1 MARNGLE
8 MYTRSFL
15 PCSHKTARL
24 SPSRFSYAFQVNPG
38 QKVIRLHFN
47 PAQYKGFQRFKDLFS
62 VEVGPFTLLSNFS
75 ASLFANALGVN
86 SFIKEFVVN
95 VEENQQLNIIFSPE
109 SSQLLDAYAFINGIE
124 IMSVPESL
132 SYFHGGDIGIQVIGK
147 SPVYID
153 NSTALEIIHQ
163 LNIDQ
168 HSGSSSAI
176 EKIDDKFGMWEMN
189 PKCKASKFK
198 NITWKVSVDVGFSYL
213 VRLRFSEIGLKM
225 VEIGD
230 IMYEVHIN
238 DVVVNTNIDRV
249 RERDGEKSIPWY
261 WDYMVMMK
269 GNKKEGKRDLLICVK
284 SNDEFNNG
292 HGPLKG
298 FEIMKLSNHDNSL
311 ASPNPLSSTQDSSYW
326 IIKNLVRVLGWR
338 NIIATVAITVL
349 ALVNIIIY
357 TLLQIWEA
365 TPTEEEN
372 MPSARAKRLCRRFSL
387 VEIQVATGNFS
398 DAHLIGRGGFGKVY
412 KGLIDNGQVTVAIK
426 RQKSNSKQGTNE
438 FLTEIE
444 TLTELRHVNL
454 VCLIGYCNEHGKMIL
469 VYEYMAC
476 GTLADHLYK
485 LSRKCN
491 NDSTLTWKQRLNIC
505 IGAGRG
511 LDYLHTGHSL
521 IHRDIK
527 ASNIL
532 LDENFIAKVSDFG
545 LAKHLGRNKL
555 ESHVSTKVKGTFG
568 YLDPNYLM
576 TGKLTRKS
584 DTYAFGV
591 VLLEVLSGR
600 PAVDPSFPVDEQIL
614 TKWAAENI
622 SKGKAVQIVASNL
635 RGEISEDSLKAFV
648 GVVER
653 CLHDQPK
660 KRPTMTQV
668 VLQLELAL
676 EEQENSK
683 YPLPNRITSDVDDIH
698 LSTNKK
704 NLPVSIGQLTAACTD
719 VQNVTPSQP
728 KQTSGTVV
736 NIEPPS
742 GRNDGVKATT
752 HKTKRLWLWDAFW
765 NRVKPSHKN
774 KSDYRAT
781 ELVQKYKDHFDMPRI
796 LVPAIPLDELKDI
809 TDDFSL
815 KCFTGER
822 SYGRVYHGVL
832 KSGQSATI
840 KKLDSSDQ
848 PNQEFLA
855 MVSIISSLKH
865 ENLVE
870 LLGYC
875 ADGGVQVLAYEHA
888 PNLRDILHGRRHAK
902 GTEPHPVLSWNQR
915 VKIAVGVAEG
925 LEYLHEKGQIHSDIK
940 SSNIV
945 IFYDYNVAKVA
956 DFKLPNDSSDV
967 AERYYCSGVGG
978 NFGYHAPEYALFRQ
992 VSTKTDIYSFG
1003 VVLLELLTGRKPVD
1017 RTRPSFKKSLVHW
1030 AKPMLNEDK
1039 VKQCVDARLNGEYS
1053 LKAAAKMAEVAALC
1067 VQDDAH
1073 LRPKIDVVVDAL
1085 QPLLDTPTEPSEK
1098 TPIL

>member
-1 MARNGLE
+1 
-8 MYTRSFL
+8 
-15 PCSHKTARL
+15 
-24 SPSRFSYAFQVNPG
+24 
-38 QKVIRLHFN
+38 
-47 PAQYKGFQRFKDLFS
+47 
-62 VEVGPFTLLSNFS
+62 
-75 ASLFANALGVN
+75 
-86 SFIKEFVVN
+86 
-95 VEENQQLNIIFSPE
+95 
-109 SSQLLDAYAFINGIE
+109 
-124 IMSVPESL
+124 
-132 SYFHGGDIGIQVIGK
+132 
-147 SPVYID
+147 
-153 NSTALEIIHQ
+153 
-163 LNIDQ
+163 
-168 HSGSSSAI
+168 
-176 EKIDDKFGMWEMN
+176 
-189 PKCKASKFK
+189 
-198 NITWKVSVDVGFSYL
+198 
-213 VRLRFSEIGLKM
+213 
-225 VEIGD
+225 
-230 IMYEVHIN
+230 
-238 DVVVNTNIDRV
+238 
-249 RERDGEKSIPWY
+249 
-261 WDYMVMMK
+261 
-269 GNKKEGKRDLLICVK
+269 
-284 SNDEFNNG
+284 
-292 HGPLKG
+292 
-298 FEIMKLSNHDNSL
+298 
-311 ASPNPLSSTQDSSYW
+311 
-326 IIKNLVRVLGWR
+326 
-338 NIIATVAITVL
+338 
-349 ALVNIIIY
+349 
-357 TLLQIWEA
+357 
-365 TPTEEEN
+365 
-372 MPSARAKRLCRRFSL
+372 
-387 VEIQVATGNFS
+387 
-398 DAHLIGRGGFGKVY
+398 
-412 KGLIDNGQVTVAIK
+412 
-426 RQKSNSKQGTNE
+426 
-438 FLTEIE
+438 
-444 TLTELRHVNL
+444 
-454 VCLIGYCNEHGKMIL
+454 
-469 VYEYMAC
+469 
-476 GTLADHLYK
+476 
-485 LSRKCN
+485 
-491 NDSTLTWKQRLNIC
+491 
-505 IGAGRG
+505 
-511 LDYLHTGHSL
+511 
-521 IHRDIK
+521 
-527 ASNIL
+527 
-532 LDENFIAKVSDFG
+532 
-545 LAKHLGRNKL
+545 
-555 ESHVSTKVKGTFG
+555 
-568 YLDPNYLM
+568 
-576 TGKLTRKS
+576 
-584 DTYAFGV
+584 
-591 VLLEVLSGR
+591 
-600 PAVDPSFPVDEQIL
+600 
-614 TKWAAENI
+614 
-622 SKGKAVQIVASNL
+622 
-635 RGEISEDSLKAFV
+635 
-648 GVVER
+648 
-653 CLHDQPK
+653 
-660 KRPTMTQV
+660 MTQV

-752 HKTKRLWLWDAFW
+752 HKTKRLWPWDAFW

-822 SYGRVYHGVL
+822 SYGRV
-832 KSGQSATI
+832 
-840 KKLDSSDQ
+840 
-848 PNQEFLA
+848 
-855 MVSIISSLKH
+855 SIISSLKH

-888 PNLRDILHGRRHAK
+888 PNLRDILHGRRRAK

>member
-1 MARNGLE
+1 
-8 MYTRSFL
+8 
-15 PCSHKTARL
+15 
-24 SPSRFSYAFQVNPG
+24 
-38 QKVIRLHFN
+38 
-47 PAQYKGFQRFKDLFS
+47 
-62 VEVGPFTLLSNFS
+62 
-75 ASLFANALGVN
+75 
-86 SFIKEFVVN
+86 
-95 VEENQQLNIIFSPE
+95 
-109 SSQLLDAYAFINGIE
+109 
-124 IMSVPESL
+124 
-132 SYFHGGDIGIQVIGK
+132 
-147 SPVYID
+147 
-153 NSTALEIIHQ
+153 
-163 LNIDQ
+163 
-168 HSGSSSAI
+168 
-176 EKIDDKFGMWEMN
+176 
-189 PKCKASKFK
+189 
-198 NITWKVSVDVGFSYL
+198 
-213 VRLRFSEIGLKM
+213 
-225 VEIGD
+225 
-230 IMYEVHIN
+230 
-238 DVVVNTNIDRV
+238 
-249 RERDGEKSIPWY
+249 
-261 WDYMVMMK
+261 
-269 GNKKEGKRDLLICVK
+269 
-284 SNDEFNNG
+284 
-292 HGPLKG
+292 
-298 FEIMKLSNHDNSL
+298 
-311 ASPNPLSSTQDSSYW
+311 
-326 IIKNLVRVLGWR
+326 
-338 NIIATVAITVL
+338 
-349 ALVNIIIY
+349 
-357 TLLQIWEA
+357 
-365 TPTEEEN
+365 
-372 MPSARAKRLCRRFSL
+372 
-387 VEIQVATGNFS
+387 
-398 DAHLIGRGGFGKVY
+398 
-412 KGLIDNGQVTVAIK
+412 
-426 RQKSNSKQGTNE
+426 
-438 FLTEIE
+438 
-444 TLTELRHVNL
+444 
-454 VCLIGYCNEHGKMIL
+454 
-469 VYEYMAC
+469 
-476 GTLADHLYK
+476 
-485 LSRKCN
+485 
-491 NDSTLTWKQRLNIC
+491 
-505 IGAGRG
+505 
-511 LDYLHTGHSL
+511 
-521 IHRDIK
+521 
-527 ASNIL
+527 
-532 LDENFIAKVSDFG
+532 
-545 LAKHLGRNKL
+545 
-555 ESHVSTKVKGTFG
+555 
-568 YLDPNYLM
+568 M

-614 TKWAAENI
+614 TKWSRENI

-660 KRPTMTQV
+660 KQPTMTQV

-752 HKTKRLWLWDAFW
+752 HKTKQLWPWDAFW

-822 SYGRVYHGVL
+822 SYGRV
-832 KSGQSATI
+832 
-840 KKLDSSDQ
+840 
-848 PNQEFLA
+848 
-855 MVSIISSLKH
+855 
-865 ENLVE
+865 
-870 LLGYC
+870 
-875 ADGGVQVLAYEHA
+875 LAYEHA
-888 PNLRDILHGRRHAK
+888 PNLRDILRGRRRAK

-978 NFGYHAPEYALFRQ
+978 NFGYHAPEYTLFRL
-992 VSTKTDIYSFG
+992 VSSKTDIYSFG
-1003 VVLLELLTGRKPVD
+1003 VVLLELLTGRKPVV
-1017 RTRPSFKKSLVHW
+1017 RTRPSFQMSLVHW
-1030 AKPMLNEDK
+1030 
-1039 VKQCVDARLNGEYS
+1039 CVDARLNGEYS

-1098 TPIL
+1098 TPILTHRRRQIGYGCEGKCESIYEKSRVEYIDRKIGAVAREEATAEEKRGHLLEV